1 MSVKQMAGQ
10 MPADNQQ
17 ELRRIATEKLRLAKR
32 FCELTAEQRAVIS
45 ALPSEEAFVR
55 MDALVKER
63 QRCMDEFDRL
73 SELATN
79 LAIIESKATDGELRA
94 ISDELKTVLRDA
106 AKLDTANKEALL
118 AQREAMLKL
127 IEQLKQGKQ
136 ALGAYGRQGGS
147 EAAFVDKN
155 K

>member
-1 MSVKQMAGQ
+1 
-10 MPADNQQ
+10 
-17 ELRRIATEKLRLAKR
+17 
-32 FCELTAEQRAVIS
+32 
-45 ALPSEEAFVR
+45 
-55 MDALVKER
+55 
-63 QRCMDEFDRL
+63 
-73 SELATN
+73 
-79 LAIIESKATDGELRA
+79 RA

-136 ALGAYGRQGGS
+136 ALGAYGRQS
-147 EAAFVDKN
+147 DPEAAFVDKN